1 MDILYDGAP
10 LDTEKPGLAGAL
22 ETARVRAAGENR
34 LLTRVLADNEPLSD
48 ELLDNPPAGDAE
60 ILKLELFSESTSDV
74 LVESLRGATEALA
87 GVKHDQ
93 TTAAEHLQAGEIH
106 EALPA
111 LARVLETWMMV
122 RTIVGQAGQ
131 LGGLDLGSIEVPAEG
146 GATTGAE
153 MITGLAERL
162 QAVREAMAGEDWGG
176 LSDELAYELSDQAD
190 AWSGM
195 VGAISGR
202 IRA

>member
-1 MDILYDGAP
+1 MNILYDGTP
-10 LDTEKPGLAGAL
+10 LHAEKPGVAGAL
-22 ETARVRAAGENR
+22 EAARLRAASDDR
-34 LLTRVLADNEPLSD
+34 LLTRVLADGEPLSD
-48 ELLDNPPAGDAE
+48 ELLDRPPATDAE
-60 ILKLELFSESTSDV
+60 IRTLEVFSERTSDV
-74 LVESLRGATEALA
+74 LVESLRGASEALS
-87 GVKHDQ
+87 GVKSDQ

-122 RTIVGQAGQ
+122 RTIVGQAGE
-131 LGGLDLGSIEVPAEG
+131 LGGLDLNTLQITTGEG
-146 GATTGAE
+146 QSTGAE

-162 QAVREAMAGEDWGG
+162 QAVRQAMSGEDWGG

-195 VGAISGR
+195 VGAMAGR